1 MKAFSAIFIFYFA
14 TLLTVLVSVKIMII
28 AARITTGQWP
38 ASGQYLINIVEW
50 DKETEKLAVLTIAAL
65 VLALMRI
72 RK

>member
-14 TLLTVLVSVKIMII
+14 ILLTVLVSVKIMII

-38 ASGQYLINIVEW
+38 ASVQYLLKIVEW

-65 VLALMRI
+65 VLALVRV
-72 RK
+72 RR